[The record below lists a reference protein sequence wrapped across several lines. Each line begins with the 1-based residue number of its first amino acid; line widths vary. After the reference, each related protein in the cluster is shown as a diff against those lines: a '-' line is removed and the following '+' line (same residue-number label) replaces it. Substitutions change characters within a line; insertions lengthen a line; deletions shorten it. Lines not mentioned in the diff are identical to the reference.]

1 MNIMSYFYQYQQQ
14 PLLVLL
20 LLLLLSLLQKT
31 TSQCTRD
38 ASTCSAENICKGF
51 ETETIHAI
59 KLEKIGSD
67 DYRATFSFGSST

>member
-1 MNIMSYFYQYQQQ
+1 MSYFYQQNRQQ

-38 ASTCSAENICKGF
+38 ANTCNTENICTGF
-51 ETETIHAI
+51 ETEIIQAI
-59 KLEKIGSD
+59 KLEKIGLD
-67 DYRATFSFGSST
+67 DYRATFSFGSSR